1 MSIAEDTLKS
11 TADVELDGR
20 RHHIS
25 WPRQSTL
32 VDVMLAAGIDV
43 PTHVARGAAARV
55 CAPSFPARSTWHTV
69 TYSIPQTVRPASSW
83 PAGPDPSPTSCTS
96 RFDGSLSSADRDCC
110 GANDAGCGRP

>member
-43 PTHVARGAAARV
+43 PPLMSRGALRLV
-55 CAPSFPARSTWHTV
+55 CVHR
-69 TYSIPQTVRPASSW
+69 
-83 PAGPDPSPTSCTS
+83 
-96 RFDGSLSSADRDCC
+96 RFRR
-110 GANDAGCGRP
+110 GRHGTQ